1 MRSASLHKRVQKAD
15 SNSIGHTE
23 CTGKEDSMTI
33 SERQTSANNQMGRRY
48 ENYERLL
55 EQAKALVAKA
65 RCEEPSKAVA

>member
-1 MRSASLHKRVQKAD
+1 
-15 SNSIGHTE
+15 
-23 CTGKEDSMTI
+23 MTI